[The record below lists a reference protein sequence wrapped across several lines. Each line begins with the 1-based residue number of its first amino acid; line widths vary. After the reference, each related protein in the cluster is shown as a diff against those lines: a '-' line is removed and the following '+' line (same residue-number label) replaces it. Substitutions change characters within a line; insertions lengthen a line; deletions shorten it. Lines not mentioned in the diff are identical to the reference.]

1 MKNKWFPV
9 IPIRFKQVHLSFS
22 ILMMV
27 TFIGL
32 SITVNAQNF
41 QQVYKGIADIQ
52 AASDEFGTSVSIS
65 GDYAIVGAPN
75 EDEDASGG
83 NFVPNAG
90 AAYIFKKDGGGNWN
104 LHQKI
109 VSPVRTTTDQ
119 FGGSVSIAGD
129 YIIVGAALA
138 DSNPGS
144 NTNTN
149 EGAAYVFERN
159 TTSGFWDYKATLVAP
174 VRANADGFGGAVTIT
189 NTGYAFVGANAEDE
203 DANDN
208 NNLDAS
214 GSTYFYQ
221 RNNSTTNWDFKQKIV
236 ASDRATFE
244 NFGSSLGVSGN
255 FLVIGAKAEDVSTI
269 GDNFGAIYVYQYNS
283 GTGLWDEFT
292 KLTAPTID
300 RDAFDAFGVS
310 VAINGNWIVAGA
322 NFDDQKD
329 DTGTDGTPL
338 DNAGAAYIFK
348 FDGTNWVYKKKI
360 VAPNRLAADNFGNY
374 VAISGNNMVITA
386 QAEDE
391 DVNEGNTINNTGS
404 AYVFHLTATDDWVL
418 VKKITAG
425 DRELNALFGSNIA
438 MDGEDLIIGARRKDE
453 GTGPLSDAGAMYIY
467 KNGPFDPGMAFNGS
481 NGFITLPNESN
492 FDATNAF
499 TIEAWVKFSG
509 SLADGQYQSIV
520 TKGNEAWRLRFKGT
534 PDPVLLAFD
543 YNGTNEI
550 TSSGTPD
557 FKLGTWHHVAVVFD
571 GSTTTKTLTMY
582 IDGVVDA
589 TQTFSSDMIPNN
601 DPVWIGNNKD
611 DTSIL
616 DGSVDDIRIWKRVK
630 SMTEI
635 QAAKDCKLTGAE
647 PCLVAY
653 FDFSEGLPNAPN
665 TTITEVKDLT
675 GINNG
680 TLFGFTLDGNTSN
693 FTDADPGLTRLA
705 NCTNPISLP
714 LMVIEGNSNP
724 INNGSFSFSTTNDT
738 DLGEVLIGNTVTRT
752 YTIKNNGLLPLTL
765 TNNPDYVQST
775 GGNGAFTIIS
785 QPSSNTIAVGGQIT
799 FTVEFKPN
807 MEDASVVDIAIASN
821 DCSNVFTFKISG
833 VGKINP
839 EINVVDPN
847 NNTISS
853 GGTFNM
859 GSKAVGTGALTQT
872 LTIQNTNTAGNLSLT
887 GTAPNFV
894 TISGSSDF
902 SITTQ
907 PSSTIAANSS
917 TTFQVSFT
925 PSSSGTKTATLSIA
939 NDDADENP
947 YTVVLTAQG
956 GSPEI
961 NLQDQSGTNIASGG
975 TIDLGTVT
983 VNTNAITRTFT
994 IQNTDAIASLSLT
1007 GNVTVSGNTAY
1018 SISAQPTSST
1028 IAPQGSTTFTVSFN
1042 PNATGILTAAVSIA
1056 NDDADENPYILNLTT
1071 EVNPPDVP
1079 EITVIFND
1087 SKNNTNTTLKSG
1099 DTIPLDTIAAL
1110 NTLSRTITIKNE
1122 GTAALNLNATNP
1134 FVFSGTNATEYS
1146 VDMTNAQTTI
1156 AVNDSATFT
1165 INFIPTAL
1173 GIRTSTLTINND
1185 DGNEGAFVINFED
1198 FAIVPPTEPADV
1210 NVIPTTPPAD
1220 QTTSTPNAATVT
1232 WVAPTDL
1239 TNIQGFRVRR
1249 SDGDTSNFALLA
1261 ELDLNAKDFLDLNL
1275 VEGVQYYYR
1284 VYSFN
1289 QFGESKPGPLSSL
1302 VYVGI
1307 EETRRFSNQTL
1318 VFPNPTAGQ
1327 TRVQF
1332 PSVNAYQAYLK
1343 IYTQA
1348 GKLVRESTQKI
1359 NSQSIQYD
1367 LKGLANG
1374 RYLMQIQVGEYTI
1387 YKHIIKH

>member
-1 MKNKWFPV
+1 MKNKWFNV
-9 IPIRFKQVHLSFS
+9 QAIRLKQVHLSFCL
-22 ILMMV
+22 LMMV
-27 TFIGL
+27 ACVGF
-32 SITVNAQNF
+32 SINGNAQNF
-41 QQVYKGIADIQ
+41 QQVYKGIADMQ

-65 GDYAIVGAPN
+65 GDYAVVGAPN

-90 AAYIFKKDGGGNWN
+90 AAYIYKRDGGGNWN

-119 FGGSVSIAGD
+119 FGGSVSIDGD
-129 YIIVGAALA
+129 YIIVGAVLA
-138 DSNPGS
+138 DSDPGT
-144 NTNTN
+144 NTNSN

-159 TTSGFWDYKATLVAP
+159 TTSGLWEYKSTLVAP
-174 VRANADGFGGAVTIT
+174 VRANADAFGIVVTIT
-189 NTGYAFVGANAEDE
+189 STGYAFVGASSEDE
-203 DANDN
+203 DQNDANFADG
-208 NNLDAS
+208 A
-214 GSTYFYQ
+214 GSAYFFE
-221 RNNSTTNWDFKQKIV
+221 RNGTTTNWDFKQKIV
-236 ASDRATFE
+236 ASDRTTFE
-244 NFGSSLGVSGN
+244 TFGSSLGVSGN
-255 FLVIGAKAEDVSTI
+255 FLVIGAKAEDVSAV
-269 GDNFGAIYVYQYNS
+269 GDNFGAAYVYQYNT
-283 GTGLWDEFT
+283 GTGLWDEFA
-292 KLTAPTID
+292 KLVAPTAD
-300 RDAFDAFGVS
+300 RSSGDSFGVS
-310 VAINGNWIVAGA
+310 VAIHGNWIVAGA
-322 NFDDQKD
+322 NFDDEKD

-360 VAPNRLAADNFGNY
+360 VAPNRLGADNFGNN
-374 VAISGNNMVITA
+374 VAISDNNMVITA

-391 DVNEGNTINNTGS
+391 DADENNTINNTGS
-404 AYVFHLTATDDWVL
+404 AYVFHLNAAEDWVL
-418 VKKITAG
+418 TKKITAG
-425 DRELNALFGSNIA
+425 DRELNALFGSSVA
-438 MDGEDLIIGARRKDE
+438 MDGDDLIISARRKDE
-453 GTGPLSDAGAMYIY
+453 GTGPITDAGAMYIY

-481 NGFITLPNESN
+481 NGYITLPNENN
-492 FDATNAF
+492 FDATKAF

-550 TSSGTPD
+550 TSSGSPD
-557 FKLGTWHHVAVVFD
+557 FKLGSWHHVAVVFD
-571 GSTTTKTLTMY
+571 GTTTTKTLTLY
-582 IDGVVDA
+582 IDGSVDA

-611 DTSIL
+611 DASIL

-630 SMTEI
+630 SITEI
-635 QAAKDCKLTGAE
+635 QAAKDCKLTGTE
-647 PCLVAY
+647 PCLAAY
-653 FDFSEGLPNAPN
+653 FDFSEGLPNTPN
-665 TTITEVKDLT
+665 TFITEVKDLT
-675 GINNG
+675 GNNNG
-680 TLFGFTLDGNTSN
+680 TLVGFTLDGNTSN
-693 FTDADPGLTRLA
+693 FTDADPSLVRLA
-705 NCTNPISLP
+705 NCTNPINLP
-714 LMVIEGNSNP
+714 LMVIEGNGNP
-724 INNGSFSFSTTNDT
+724 ITNGSFSFSTTNDT
-738 DLGEVLIGNTVTRT
+738 DLGEVIIGNTITRT
-752 YTIKNNGLLPLTL
+752 YTIKNTGVVPLTL
-765 TNNPDYVQST
+765 TNNPNYVQNL
-775 GGNGAFTIIS
+775 GNSDFTITS
-785 QPSSNTIAVGGQIT
+785 QPTSNTIAVGGQIT
-799 FTVEFKPN
+799 FTVSFTPSIG
-807 MEDASVVDIAIASN
+807 DASVADIAIASN
-821 DCSNVFTFKISG
+821 DCTNIFTFKIMG
-833 VGKINP
+833 VGKPNP
-839 EINVVDPN
+839 EIDVVDPN
-847 NNTISS
+847 SNSIGS
-853 GGTFNM
+853 GGTYNM

-872 LTIQNTNTAGNLSLT
+872 LTIQNTNTAGNLNLT
-887 GTAPNFV
+887 GTAPDFV
-894 TISGSSDF
+894 TISGSNDF
-902 SITTQ
+902 SIISQ
-907 PSSTIAANSS
+907 PSSVIAANSS
-917 TTFQVSFT
+917 STFQVSFT

-947 YTVVLTAQG
+947 YTIVLTAQG
-956 GSPEI
+956 GLPEI
-961 NLQDQSGTNIASGG
+961 NLQGQSGNDLVSGS

-983 VNTNAITRTFT
+983 VNTSVITQTFT

-1007 GNVTVSGNTAY
+1007 GNITVSGNAAY

-1028 IAPQGSTTFTVSFN
+1028 IAPEGSTTFTLSFN
-1042 PNATGILTAAVSIA
+1042 PNATGILTGTVSIA
-1056 NDDADENPYILNLTT
+1056 NDDADENPYLLNFTT

-1079 EITVIFND
+1079 EITVIYNSSTD
-1087 SKNNTNTTLKSG
+1087 LTLKSG
-1099 DTIPLDTIAAL
+1099 DILPKDTIAAL
-1110 NTLSRTITIKNE
+1110 NTLSRTITIRND
-1122 GTAALNLNATNP
+1122 GTATLNLNSTNP

-1185 DGNEGAFVINFED
+1185 DGNEGTFMINFED

-1210 NVIPTTPPAD
+1210 NVEPTTPPAN
-1220 QTTSTPNAATVT
+1220 QSTSTPNAATVT

-1261 ELDLNAKDFLDLNL
+1261 ELDLNAKNFLDLNL

-1307 EETRRFSNQTL
+1307 EETRRFANQTL
-1318 VFPNPTAGQ
+1318 VFPNPTSGQ
-1327 TRVQF
+1327 ARVQF
-1332 PSVNAYQAYLK
+1332 PSVNAYRAHLK

-1348 GKLVRESTQKI
+1348 GKLMRESTLRI
-1359 NSQSIQYD
+1359 NNRSIKYD
-1367 LKGLANG
+1367 LEGLANG